1 MILTLKDANVLDEQ
15 EDVLENVNLV
25 DQEKA
30 NRNTENRINRTGYT
44 AFDEPEY
51 DAFGRFKKKSVLSK
65 YDEEINGLKKEA
77 FRIGQDES
85 KRLEQL
91 EEIKKSIAKERGEVS
106 LEIPKYKVA
115 SEYYTEEELITFKK
129 PKKAKKSSKK
139 SAKTTDDEP
148 ITADSLMALAG
159 DRNGDDEDHGSRNRR
174 HQRRQVEVEEEP
186 VDEAFLEHQNLL
198 QNAIKSKLNE
208 KSSDRKPS
216 KASSDKDLSHK
227 SKRVKTENGV
237 EQKKERHVSSDEEIS
252 EEEGFQ
258 IPDEEIYGLALE
270 EDDLQRELM
279 SSLDKVR
286 KLKQK
291 ERDEAE
297 ALKELSETVQIL
309 NEDEIKA
316 ESSRTAPNGPG
327 EENIVINS
335 TAEFCRNLGDLNS
348 LKYEHEEELLEQFE
362 NDLKEEEEEGAD
374 DDMEIDD
381 DEPHSGYKETV
392 RSKWNEVDFRSDQ
405 PRTADLAESKPI
417 LEEEPDVSYGL
428 AGALKLAMKKGYL
441 DKEIKKGNISAKA
454 SLLEAKN
461 YTIEEK
467 FHDDKIGRRERYSGA
482 LSEFK
487 EKSNYRPDVK
497 LEYNDD
503 SGRQLNAKEAFR
515 VLSHKFH
522 GKGPGKN
529 KIDKR
534 MKKLQQET
542 VSIFFNSQRFQT
554 VKSLHSKTHLSFH
567 HPKQKLKSMTSI
579 DTPLGTTRMLQEKQ
593 KELNTPYVILSAN
606 QNQLSKKS

>member
-1 MILTLKDANVLDEQ
+1 MSARKQAAKQRYGETDLIGIQVSHSESLFKEGQDVILTLKDANVLDEQ
-15 EDVLENVNLV
+15 EDVLENVSLV
-25 DQEKA
+25 DHEKA
-30 NRNTENRINRTGYT
+30 SRNSENRTNRSGYS

-129 PKKAKKSSKK
+129 PKKTKKSSKK
-139 SAKTTDDEP
+139 SGAKQADDGP
-148 ITADSLMALAG
+148 ITADSLMPLDADL
-159 DRNGDDEDHGSRNRR
+159 NGQQDEDHGSRNRR
-174 HQRRQVEVEEEP
+174 RRPVEVEDDL
-186 VDEAFLEHQNLL
+186 VDEAFLEHQNQL
-198 QNAIKSKLNE
+198 QNAIKIKLKDKNSDRRSSRPD
-208 KSSDRKPS
+208 KSSDKS
-216 KASSDKDLSHK
+216 ADKSADKSSDKDLSHK
-227 SKRVKTENGV
+227 SKRAKTESSV
-237 EQKKERHVSSDEEIS
+237 EVKKERHPASSDEEMD
-252 EEEGFQ
+252 EEEDEGFQ
-258 IPDEEIYGLALE
+258 IPDEEIYGAALE

-279 SSLDKVR
+279 QSLDKVR

-291 ERDEAE
+291 ERSEAE
-297 ALKELSETVQIL
+297 ALEKLSETVKIL

-316 ESSRTAPNGPG
+316 ESSRAAPNGDG
-327 EENIVINS
+327 EENFVINS

-348 LKYEHEEELLEQFE
+348 LKYDREEELLEQFE
-362 NDLKEEEEEGAD
+362 NDLKEEADEGD
-374 DDMEIDD
+374 HEDDMEIDD
-381 DEPHSGYKETV
+381 DEPHSGYKEQV
-392 RSKWNEVDFRSDQ
+392 RSKWNEVDFRSDV
-405 PRTADLAESKPI
+405 PRTGDLAESKPI
-417 LEEEPDVSYGL
+417 LEEEPDVSHGL
-428 AGALKLAMKKGYL
+428 AGALQLAMKKGYL
-441 DKEIKKGNISAKA
+441 DKEIKKGNISAKTS
-454 SLLEAKN
+454 SLLAKN

-503 SGRQLNAKEAFR
+503 TGRTLNAKEAFR

-542 VSIFFNSQRFQT
+542 VSGFFF
-554 VKSLHSKTHLSFH
+554 
-567 HPKQKLKSMTSI
+567 
-579 DTPLGTTRMLQEKQ
+579 
-593 KELNTPYVILSAN
+593 
-606 QNQLSKKS
+606 